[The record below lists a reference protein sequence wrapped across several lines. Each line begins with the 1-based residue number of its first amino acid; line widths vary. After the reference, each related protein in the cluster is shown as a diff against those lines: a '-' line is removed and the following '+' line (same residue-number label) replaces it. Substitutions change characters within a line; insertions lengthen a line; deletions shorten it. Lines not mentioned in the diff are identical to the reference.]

1 MGFLWQLYQLK
12 QLMKSQWLRTSQ
24 IEEIQQKK
32 LQELLQHAY
41 KNVPYYRQLFDAT
54 GVKPDEIKTPADLPA
69 IPITTK
75 SHLRSLPEEQIIAK
89 NVDIKNCVKERTSGS
104 SGMPFSFFFTQ
115 KDNDLRPLLDLRI
128 LLANGY
134 KLRDTIIG
142 IADSRH
148 AVEKK
153 HWFQHIGLMRKEHVP
168 ILTPVEEQ
176 IEKIQRMRPDII
188 WSFTSDLVLIANRMI
203 DENIKDIHPKA
214 VYTMAEFLD
223 QNRRNLLTSVFGVA
237 PFDCYGSAE
246 CGAIAWECH
255 KRAGYHMN
263 TDMLVVECIKD
274 GRQVQPGESGELI
287 VTNLHS
293 YAMPFI
299 RYSVG
304 DIGVLSDT
312 RCPCGRGLPMLSVIE
327 GRRIDC
333 IVLPDGKSISP
344 YLLTCAIEDI
354 PGILRYQII
363 QQENKEITVNFIKG
377 EDFSPGT
384 IGQIK
389 EQCRGVLGDDVAVL
403 PVVTETLRYDK
414 SGKFRVVIS
423 NASTH
428 ESANQKGTHQ
438 L

>member
-32 LQELLQHAY
+32 LQKLLQHAY
-41 KNVPYYRQLFDAT
+41 NNVPYYRQLFDSV
-54 GVKPDEIKTPADLPA
+54 GVKPDEIKRAADLPA
-69 IPITTK
+69 LPITTK
-75 SHLRSLPEEQIIAK
+75 SHLRSCPVDQVIAK
-89 NVDIKNCVKERTSGS
+89 NVDINNCVKERTSGS
-104 SGMPFSFFFTQ
+104 SGMPFSFFFTR

-134 KLRDTIIG
+134 NLRDTIIG

-153 HWFQHIGLMRKEHVP
+153 HWFQHLGLMRKEHVP

-188 WSFTSDLVLIANRMI
+188 WSFTSDIVLIATRMKE
-203 DENIKDIHPKA
+203 ENIKGIHPKA
-214 VYTMAEFLD
+214 IYTMAEFLD
-223 QNRRNLLTSVFGVA
+223 QNRRKLLTSVFGVA
-237 PFDCYGSAE
+237 PLDFYASAE

-255 KRAGYHMN
+255 KHTGYHIN
-263 TDMLVVECIKD
+263 IDTLIVECIKD
-274 GRQVQPGESGELI
+274 GRQVRPGESGELI

-304 DIGVLSDT
+304 DIGGLSDK
-312 RCPCGRGLPMLSVIE
+312 RCPCGRGLPLLSVIE

-363 QQENKEITVNFIKG
+363 QEGKRKIRVNFLKG
-377 EDFSPGT
+377 EGFSPAT
-384 IGQIK
+384 IIQIK
-389 EQCRGVLGDDVAVL
+389 RKCREVMRDEVEVN
-403 PVVTETLRYDK
+403 PVVVETLRYDK

-423 NASTH
+423 ELSMPSPD
-428 ESANQKGTHQ
+428 EKMDVY
-438 L
+438 